1 MSPYLRNVAQQG
13 DALELLRCLQDS
25 EPGLRLAWFD
35 PQHRSTLDRLKFG
48 NEGARQ
54 RERCALPQMTD
65 ELIDEC
71 LHELTRVLRPGGYLG
86 LWADAYRLLE
96 GYHLRIRSLLKP
108 VCLVAWD
115 NQRIGMGYRTRS
127 RGDYLIVLQKP
138 PIAAK
143 STWTDHAIP
152 DRWIEK
158 VDRNLHP
165 HVKPIGLI
173 RRLIGTTSRPGD
185 LVVDPCAGSFT
196 VMHAALALGRE
207 FIGCD
212 IAYGESKPQRII
224 EGGLPQQPEDRT

>member
-1 MSPYLRNVAQQG
+1 MSPYLRNVAQQA

-96 GYHLRIRSLLKP
+96 GYHL
-108 VCLVAWD
+108 
-115 NQRIGMGYRTRS
+115 
-127 RGDYLIVLQKP
+127 
-138 PIAAK
+138 
-143 STWTDHAIP
+143 
-152 DRWIEK
+152 
-158 VDRNLHP
+158 
-165 HVKPIGLI
+165 
-173 RRLIGTTSRPGD
+173 
-185 LVVDPCAGSFT
+185 
-196 VMHAALALGRE
+196 E
-207 FIGCD
+207 FVRC
-212 IAYGESKPQRII
+212 
-224 EGGLPQQPEDRT
+224 

>member
-1 MSPYLRNVAQQG
+1 M
-13 DALELLRCLQDS
+13 
-25 EPGLRLAWFD
+25 
-35 PQHRSTLDRLKFG
+35 
-48 NEGARQ
+48 
-54 RERCALPQMTD
+54 
-65 ELIDEC
+65 
-71 LHELTRVLRPGGYLG
+71 
-86 LWADAYRLLE
+86 WADAYRLLE

-173 RRLIGTTSRPGD
+173 RRLIGATSWPGD